1 MKRGNIIDYRLT
13 EDREI
18 KRGIVLEFYS
28 SIIDNESGNEIC
40 PVEFLYVYSL
50 KEGIRNV
57 VFYEEIIRKVW

>member
-18 KRGIVLEFYS
+18 KRGIILEFYS
-28 SIIDNESGNEIC
+28 SIVDNECGDEIC

-50 KEGIRNV
+50 KEAIRNV
-57 VFYEEIIRKVW
+57 VFYEEILRKVW